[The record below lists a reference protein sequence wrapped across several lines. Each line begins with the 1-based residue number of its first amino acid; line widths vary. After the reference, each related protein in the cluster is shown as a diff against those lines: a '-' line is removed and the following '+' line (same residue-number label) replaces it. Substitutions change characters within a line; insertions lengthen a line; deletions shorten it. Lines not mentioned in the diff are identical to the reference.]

1 MKHRLAGKIAASVL
15 AVTLVFGAAAPVS
28 FAHCG
33 HHSDSRVYCSYHHK
47 THKSRKSCS
56 KYCPL
61 HKATHKN
68 GKKHHPRNGGGH
80 HGGYY

>member
-1 MKHRLAGKIAASVL
+1 MKNKLASKVAATVL

-47 THKSRKSCS
+47 NCS

-61 HKATHKN
+61 HKTTHKN
-68 GKKHHPRNGGGH
+68 GKKHHPHNGGGH
-80 HGGYY
+80 HGGHH